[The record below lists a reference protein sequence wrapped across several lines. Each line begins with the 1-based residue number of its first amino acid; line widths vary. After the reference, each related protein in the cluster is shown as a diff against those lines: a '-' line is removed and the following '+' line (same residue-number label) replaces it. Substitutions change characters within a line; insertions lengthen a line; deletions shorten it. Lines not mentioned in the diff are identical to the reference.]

1 MFGFP
6 PNGKGKK
13 TIAKTL
19 QAPFDIQRLKM
30 HMANKHLTKVDCTYV
45 VKVFFTNVGRTF

>member
-1 MFGFP
+1 M
-6 PNGKGKK
+6 GKEKK

-30 HMANKHLTKVDCTYV
+30 HLANKHLTKVDCTYV